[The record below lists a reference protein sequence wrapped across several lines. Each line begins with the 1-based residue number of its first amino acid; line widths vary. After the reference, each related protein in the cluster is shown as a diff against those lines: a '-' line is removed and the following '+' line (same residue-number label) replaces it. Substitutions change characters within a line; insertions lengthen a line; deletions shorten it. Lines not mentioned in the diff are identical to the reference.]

1 MPTSHSLE
9 NLKSY
14 HLEAIQFFEAELML
28 LKEAIPKITDNRI
41 SKTATLLMS
50 GGQTGVAFLQLASQ
64 VENFTSESVMLAR
77 AFMET
82 ITNFCYA
89 SICDEKEFR
98 AFLLHPIYK
107 YYFKV
112 GYYSMEEANSY
123 TNYEEHAEA
132 IRQKRKELKHIPI
145 VQEALAMFSET
156 KPNLK
161 WTKKNL
167 NERIEA
173 LEKWGKFLDVF
184 ICDDTWMCS
193 GLYRVVLCRETKCIK
208 SDREKYII
216 AFHTTFSGNNLQ
228 TGICF
233 DMSYVH
239 TGTAW
244 IWELYQCIIF
254 WFCVIIC
261 CCKCFFIIP
270 DLLPLLFYGSV
281 IVWYSHS
288 FFLLYFIQPFGLFV
302 S

>member
-184 ICDDTWMCS
+184 FSLNRIQYYSDAS
-193 GLYRVVLCRETKCIK
+193 ELLHGSLYGCTYELGVFDPAFDPTNEEKLSKQLYKDSACMIIHLGTLIHESLTLIK
-208 SDREKYII
+208 Y
-216 AFHTTFSGNNLQ
+216 TNN
-228 TGICF
+228 I
-233 DMSYVH
+233 SE
-239 TGTAW
+239 
-244 IWELYQCIIF
+244 IWEYSYKNRGYALNLLTHIQNIDPTKVLDTYFQNK
-254 WFCVIIC
+254 V
-261 CCKCFFIIP
+261 CK
-270 DLLPLLFYGSV
+270 
-281 IVWYSHS
+281 
-288 FFLLYFIQPFGLFV
+288 
-302 S
+302 

>member
-1 MPTSHSLE
+1 MPTTHSLE

-14 HLEAIQFFEAELML
+14 HLEAIRFFEAELML

-50 GGQTGVAFLQLASQ
+50 GGQTGVAFLQLVSQ

-98 AFLLHPIYK
+98 AFVLHPIYK

-112 GYYSMEEANSY
+112 SSYSMEEANSY
-123 TNYEEHAEA
+123 TNYEEHTEA
-132 IRQKRKELKHIPI
+132 IRQKRKELKQIPI

-184 ICDDTWMCS
+184 FSLNRIQYYSDAS
-193 GLYRVVLCRETKCIK
+193 ELLHGSLYGCTYELGVFDPAFDPTNEEKLSKQLYKDSACMIIHLGILIHESLTLIK
-208 SDREKYII
+208 YTNDISE
-216 AFHTTFSGNNLQ
+216 
-228 TGICF
+228 
-233 DMSYVH
+233 
-239 TGTAW
+239 
-244 IWELYQCIIF
+244 IWEYSYKNRGYALNLLTHIQNIDPTKVLDTYFQNK
-254 WFCVIIC
+254 V
-261 CCKCFFIIP
+261 CK
-270 DLLPLLFYGSV
+270 
-281 IVWYSHS
+281 
-288 FFLLYFIQPFGLFV
+288 
-302 S
+302 